1 MVETAVAAV
10 DEGGPSIAPAPDKAA
25 APVAAVMPLASAEP
39 VASVE
44 PAEPAVPAADTLPA
58 VDPLPGLDALALL
71 SGADMVPQPK
81 PPAAPLVAEIPP
93 LDLTDVDTA
102 SEQASEAFEALAAVA
117 DDTGPDRDRLLVT
130 WYKRLASLGE
140 ALVRLETVAAESGR
154 PLSQTPPSA
163 AALFEQICGS
173 DAAVE
178 DLDRLGRMWL
188 TKQKRQADGVA
199 LLATLESARQ
209 VGPYWST
216 RAIISG
222 VNEDGTDRTVAIIS
236 RLPPPADVGERVM
249 VSGVLFDGDTVWA
262 AEVRPVD
269 FQQQENGFEE

>member
-1 MVETAVAAV
+1 
-10 DEGGPSIAPAPDKAA
+10 
-25 APVAAVMPLASAEP
+25 
-39 VASVE
+39 
-44 PAEPAVPAADTLPA
+44 
-58 VDPLPGLDALALL
+58 
-71 SGADMVPQPK
+71 
-81 PPAAPLVAEIPP
+81 
-93 LDLTDVDTA
+93 
-102 SEQASEAFEALAAVA
+102 
-117 DDTGPDRDRLLVT
+117 
-130 WYKRLASLGE
+130 
-140 ALVRLETVAAESGR
+140 
-154 PLSQTPPSA
+154 
-163 AALFEQICGS
+163 
-173 DAAVE
+173 VE

-216 RAIISG
+216 RAIVSG

-269 FQQQENGFEE
+269 FQPQENSVEE